1 MEFRLIIL
9 FLAIMCAGG
18 GCKTFPVSGNIDFSG
33 STLQRTLYLIEVKSF
48 SSLASSFEG
57 KVLDSA
63 QFDVKGNFFFQN
75 MPDKEGQNIYLLA
88 LQKPGEKFLTRL
100 ENENP
105 LASNYLPFLYC
116 PGDKVIIFS
125 KALSMLKEVT
135 IKSKIPENIVLQN
148 LSRKRV
154 EWYQQYFLENK
165 SADEESHIENE
176 ASKLNYQKVILN
188 FVKEEKNIYVHSM
201 ALRWA
206 SPAGDYERLADEVRE
221 VCTKLKVYDPEH
233 PWTNQICVKSTSLP
247 PVTGDVFPH
256 IFFPTSDYDS
266 ISIKKLLATKL
277 TLVDLWASWCAPCR
291 KENKQVL
298 VPLWDQ
304 FHKKGFEII
313 GYALDSSEKGWKAAI
328 LNDGAD
334 RWKHFSHLKGDESP
348 VFETIHM
355 TMIPAN
361 FLLDSRGVIVAKNLH
376 GESLKKF
383 VEDYFRS

>member
-1 MEFRLIIL
+1 M
-9 FLAIMCAGG
+9 
-18 GCKTFPVSGNIDFSG
+18 
-33 STLQRTLYLIEVKSF
+33 
-48 SSLASSFEG
+48 
-57 KVLDSA
+57 
-63 QFDVKGNFFFQN
+63 
-75 MPDKEGQNIYLLA
+75 
-88 LQKPGEKFLTRL
+88 
-100 ENENP
+100 
-105 LASNYLPFLYC
+105 
-116 PGDKVIIFS
+116 
-125 KALSMLKEVT
+125 
-135 IKSKIPENIVLQN
+135 
-148 LSRKRV
+148 
-154 EWYQQYFLENK
+154 
-165 SADEESHIENE
+165 
-176 ASKLNYQKVILN
+176 
-188 FVKEEKNIYVHSM
+188 
-201 ALRWA
+201 
-206 SPAGDYERLADEVRE
+206 
-221 VCTKLKVYDPEH
+221 
-233 PWTNQICVKSTSLP
+233 
-247 PVTGDVFPH
+247 
-256 IFFPTSDYDS
+256 
-266 ISIKKLLATKL
+266 ATKL

>member
-188 FVKEEKNIYVHSM
+188 FVKEEKTFMYNQWHCGGQ
-201 ALRWA
+201 AL
-206 SPAGDYERLADEVRE
+206 
-221 VCTKLKVYDPEH
+221 
-233 PWTNQICVKSTSLP
+233 
-247 PVTGDVFPH
+247 
-256 IFFPTSDYDS
+256 
-266 ISIKKLLATKL
+266 
-277 TLVDLWASWCAPCR
+277 
-291 KENKQVL
+291 QV
-298 VPLWDQ
+298 
-304 FHKKGFEII
+304 IM
-313 GYALDSSEKGWKAAI
+313 KGWQMRSGRFVLSLRCMT
-328 LNDGAD
+328 LNIHGQT
-334 RWKHFSHLKGDESP
+334 RFVLNPSHFL
-348 VFETIHM
+348 
-355 TMIPAN
+355 
-361 FLLDSRGVIVAKNLH
+361 R
-376 GESLKKF
+376 
-383 VEDYFRS
+383 